1 MKRLKE
7 LGFKKIKTEPG
18 FHMYELTPARLKV
31 SRKCIECEDVGYFI
45 GVISEGLSKNHP
57 YSKSHVERCD
67 NCKVFDNDK
76 EAQAANDARIE
87 KRTSLQARKRTSL
100 TSK

>member
-18 FHMYELTPARLKV
+18 FHMYELTPARL
-31 SRKCIECEDVGYFI
+31 
-45 GVISEGLSKNHP
+45 P
-57 YSKSHVERCD
+57 QVE
-67 NCKVFDNDK
+67 
-76 EAQAANDARIE
+76 EARSE
-87 KRTSLQARKRTSL
+87 KRASLQARKRTSL